1 MWSDSRGELS
11 IHIKNI
17 SSVIFW
23 GQGVILC
30 FLQPDFE
37 EKLLFFKVLCMIF
50 NVNAVCRQAL
60 ICLFLGR
67 TELVAGEVCVRNG
80 LSFSACGIIQTL

>member
-23 GQGVILC
+23 GQGTMLC
-30 FLQPDFE
+30 FLQPVFE
-37 EKLLFFKVLCMIF
+37 EKLLFFKVLSVIF
-50 NVNAVCRQAL
+50 NVDAVC
-60 ICLFLGR
+60 G
-67 TELVAGEVCVRNG
+67 
-80 LSFSACGIIQTL
+80 